1 MPMPPGNTNS
11 QRLVAVCIAAL
22 VTVLFINSV
31 ELFGIVGSLLY
42 LFIAVPV
49 AYVYMRFGAFC
60 GVSAFIL
67 TTFALIVQSGLT
79 YASFEYAALFGV
91 PSLSLAFF
99 LRSGLRWDWA
109 VAFTAFAT
117 AVLAVGL
124 VAAVAAGDGITVS
137 ALFDQHVETQL
148 DQVRKFFTTGQQ
160 DLTPELQR
168 DLRLSLQVVEERFR
182 QTFLAFHVLG
192 YTAFTLFQVWV
203 LALLSGRHYSIP
215 GESFISWK
223 APEPLVWGL
232 IVSGFIFFIADGS
245 LKQIGLN
252 LLIVLLFVYYVQG
265 LAVITCLFER
275 KQFPMFLRVM
285 GYGMTIILGPLPF
298 AGIGVFDLWI
308 DFRKKRIKGNE
319 PF

>member
-22 VTVLFINSV
+22 VTVLFVNSV

-49 AYVYMRFGAFC
+49 AYVYMRFGALC
-60 GVSAFIL
+60 GVGAFIL
-67 TTFALIVQSGLT
+67 TTFALTVQSGLS
-79 YASFEYAALFGV
+79 YAPFEYVALFGV

-99 LRSGLRWDWA
+99 LSRGCRWDWA

-124 VAAVAAGDGITVS
+124 VAAVAAGEGTTVS
-137 ALFDQHVETQL
+137 ALFDQQVETQL
-148 DQVRKFFTTGQQ
+148 DQVREFFTTGQ

-168 DLRLSLQVVEERFR
+168 DLRVSLRVVEERLR

-192 YTAFTLFQVWV
+192 YAAFTLFQVWV

-215 GESFISWK
+215 GESFVSWK

-232 IVSGFIFFIADGS
+232 IVSGFVFFIADGL

-252 LLIVLLFVYYVQG
+252 LLIVLLLVYYVQG

-275 KQFPMFLRVM
+275 RQFPMFLRVM

-298 AGIGVFDLWI
+298 AGIGIFDLWI